1 MAKLRRRRVKVPE
14 NLPALSNQLA
24 VNPSSD
30 RPNLSAWR
38 RLVFAVS
45 SVLGILALL
54 ELALW
59 ACGIQPASARR
70 DPFAGFTPQ
79 VSHFQVQVDATGQG
93 IVTLVPNKLESLNDQ
108 RFPQHKPPDT
118 FRIVCLGG
126 SATYGR
132 PFFDHTSFPGWL
144 RAFLPRADPT
154 RKWEVINAGA
164 ISYASY
170 RIKGLM
176 AELSRFEPDLF
187 IVYTGENEF
196 LERRTY
202 ASAFNTPEL
211 RAQRRR
217 AGQPV
222 ANHCPH
228 RASPRV
234 DRAAQP
240 R

>member
-1 MAKLRRRRVKVPE
+1 MAKLSRRRVKVPE

-38 RLVFAVS
+38 RLVFAAS

-59 ACGIQPASARR
+59 ACGVQPASARR

-93 IVTLVPNKLESLNDQ
+93 IVTLVPNTSSSRSTTSAFLSTSRQIRSGSSAWGAQPLTAGRSLTTR
-108 RFPQHKPPDT
+108 RFPD
-118 FRIVCLGG
+118 G
-126 SATYGR
+126 SARSCPR
-132 PFFDHTSFPGWL
+132 PIPPG
-144 RAFLPRADPT
+144 
-154 RKWEVINAGA
+154 KWEVINAGA

-176 AELSRFEPDLF
+176 AELSRFEPDRF
-187 IVYTGENEF
+187 IVCTGENEF
-196 LERRTY
+196 LECRTY
-202 ASAFNTPEL
+202 ASAFHTPEL
-211 RAQRRR
+211 RA
-217 AGQPV
+217 
-222 ANHCPH
+222 
-228 RASPRV
+228 
-234 DRAAQP
+234 
-240 R
+240 